1 MKDQGCRKENALQEK
16 QKKQFSLSLLVRI
29 FLGLIV
35 VISIGICARSIMQ
48 YNELNREAEQLEAA
62 LEGLREIR
70 AELIE
75 DLGSADELKRILAD
89 YQAYNELIDSGTAT
103 SDALAEYQEQLN
115 YIREL
120 LNSSKN
126 KDYIVKIAKDE
137 LNLYFA
143 DEEIIYNDI
152 N

>member
-1 MKDQGCRKENALQEK
+1 MQEK
-16 QKKQFSLSLLVRI
+16 TKSQFSLSLLVRI

-48 YNELNREAEQLEAA
+48 YNELTREAEQLEKA
-62 LEGLREIR
+62 LVELEDIR

-89 YQAYNELIDSGTAT
+89 YQAYNELINSGTAT
-103 SDALAEYQEQLN
+103 SDVLAEYQMQLD

>member
-1 MKDQGCRKENALQEK
+1 MQSNT
-16 QKKQFSLSLLVRI
+16 KKQFSLSLLMRI
-29 FLGLIV
+29 FLGLLV

-62 LEGLREIR
+62 LEDLYEIR

-75 DLGSADELKRILAD
+75 DLGSAEELKRILAD
-89 YQAYNELIDSGTAT
+89 YEAYNELIDAGTAT
-103 SDALAEYQEQLN
+103 SENLEEYQAQLD
-115 YIREL
+115 YIREI

-126 KDYIVKIAKDE
+126 KDYIVKIAKNE

>member
-1 MKDQGCRKENALQEK
+1 MQEK
-16 QKKQFSLSLLVRI
+16 TKKQFSLGLLMRV
-29 FLGLIV
+29 FLGLLV

-48 YNELNREAEQLEAA
+48 YNELSREAEQLEDA
-62 LEGLREIR
+62 LAELKEIR
-70 AELIE
+70 AELIQ
-75 DLGSADELKRILAD
+75 DLGSADELNRILDD
-89 YQAYNELIDSGTAT
+89 YQAYNELIDAGTAT
-103 SDALAEYQEQLN
+103 SDALAEYQTQLD

>member
-1 MKDQGCRKENALQEK
+1 MQEK
-16 QKKQFSLSLLVRI
+16 VKKQFSLNLLMRI
-29 FLGLIV
+29 FLGLLV
-35 VISIGICARSIMQ
+35 VISLGICARSIMQ
-48 YNELNREAEQLEAA
+48 YNALNREAEELEAA
-62 LEGLREIR
+62 LAELAEIR

-75 DLGSADELKRILAD
+75 DLGSAEELKRILAD
-89 YQAYNELIDSGTAT
+89 YQAYNELIDAGTAT
-103 SDALAEYQEQLN
+103 SDALEEYQVQLDR
-115 YIREL
+115 IREI
-120 LNSSKN
+120 LNASKN

>member
-1 MKDQGCRKENALQEK
+1 MQKGDIMQEK
-16 QKKQFSLSLLVRI
+16 ANAKKQFSLSLLMRI
-29 FLGLIV
+29 FLGLLV

-62 LEGLREIR
+62 LGELKDIR
-70 AELIE
+70 AELIQ

-89 YQAYNELIDSGTAT
+89 YQAYNELIDAGTAT
-103 SDALAEYQEQLN
+103 SDALLEYQTQLE

>member
-1 MKDQGCRKENALQEK
+1 MQEK
-16 QKKQFSLSLLVRI
+16 TKSQFSLSLLVRI

-48 YNELNREAEQLEAA
+48 YNELTREAEQLEEA
-62 LEGLREIR
+62 LIELEDIR

-89 YQAYNELIDSGTAT
+89 YQAYNELINSGTAT
-103 SDALAEYQEQLN
+103 SDVLAEYQMQLD

>member
-1 MKDQGCRKENALQEK
+1 M
-16 QKKQFSLSLLVRI
+16 
-29 FLGLIV
+29 FLGLLV

-62 LEGLREIR
+62 LDDLQEIR
-70 AELIE
+70 AELIK
-75 DLGSADELKRILAD
+75 DLGSADELNRILEN
-89 YQAYNELIDSGTAT
+89 YHAYNELIDAGTAT
-103 SDALAEYQEQLN
+103 SEALQEYQAQLD

-126 KDYIVKIAKDE
+126 KDYIVKIAKNE

>member
-1 MKDQGCRKENALQEK
+1 M
-16 QKKQFSLSLLVRI
+16 RI
-29 FLGLIV
+29 FLGLLII
-35 VISIGICARSIMQ
+35 ISIGICARSIMQ

-62 LEGLREIR
+62 LLELGEMR
-70 AELIE
+70 AKLIE
-75 DLGSADELKRILAD
+75 DIGSAEELKRVLAD
-89 YQAYNELIDSGTAT
+89 YRAYNELIDAGTAT
-103 SDALAEYQEQLN
+103 SEGLEEYQAQLAR
-115 YIREL
+115 IREI

-126 KDYIVKIAKDE
+126 RDYIVRIAKDK

>member
-1 MKDQGCRKENALQEK
+1 MQEK
-16 QKKQFSLSLLVRI
+16 AKKQFSLSLLMRI
-29 FLGLIV
+29 FLGLL
-35 VISIGICARSIMQ
+35 VIISVGICARSIMQ
-48 YNELNREAEQLEAA
+48 YNQLNREAEELEAA
-62 LEGLREIR
+62 LAELSEAR

-75 DLGSADELKRILAD
+75 DLGSADELKRVLAD
-89 YQAYNELIDSGTAT
+89 YKAYNELINAGTAT
-103 SDALAEYQEQLN
+103 SEALEEYQAQLDR
-115 YIREL
+115 IREI

-126 KDYIVKIAKDE
+126 KDYITKIAKDQ

>member
-1 MKDQGCRKENALQEK
+1 MQNTE
-16 QKKQFSLSLLVRI
+16 KKQYSLSLLVRV
-29 FLGLIV
+29 FLGLLV
-35 VISIGICARSIMQ
+35 VISIGIFARSIMQ
-48 YNELNREAEQLEAA
+48 YNELNREAEELEQA
-62 LEGLREIR
+62 LSELGETR
-70 AELIE
+70 ARLIE
-75 DLGSADELKRILAD
+75 DLGSADEINRILND
-89 YQAYNELIDSGTAT
+89 YQAYKELMDDDAAT
-103 SDALAEYQEQLN
+103 FEVLEEYKTQLN

-126 KDYIVKIAKDE
+126 KDYIVRIAKDE

>member
-1 MKDQGCRKENALQEK
+1 MMDKIAHRGPDQAGTYIDDEVALGFRRLSIIDLDHGSQPMFNETGDIAIVFNGEIYNHKE
-16 QKKQFSLSLLVRI
+16 
-29 FLGLIV
+29 
-35 VISIGICARSIMQ
+35 
-48 YNELNREAEQLEAA
+48 
-62 LEGLREIR
+62 LRE
-70 AELIE
+70 ELIQ

-89 YQAYNELIDSGTAT
+89 YQAYNELIDAGTAT
-103 SDALAEYQEQLN
+103 SEALEEYQMQLD

-126 KDYIVKIAKDE
+126 KDYIVKIARDE

-152 N
+152 K

>member
-1 MKDQGCRKENALQEK
+1 MQEK
-16 QKKQFSLSLLVRI
+16 SKKQFTLSLLMRI
-29 FLGLIV
+29 FLGLLV
-35 VISIGICARSIMQ
+35 VISIGVCARSIMQ
-48 YNELNREAEQLEAA
+48 YNELNREAEQLEEA
-62 LEGLREIR
+62 LVELKEIR
-70 AELIE
+70 AELIQ

-89 YQAYNELIDSGTAT
+89 YQAYNELIDAGTAT
-103 SDALAEYQEQLN
+103 SEALEEYQMQLN

-126 KDYIVKIAKDE
+126 KNYIVKIAKDE

>member
-1 MKDQGCRKENALQEK
+1 MQEK
-16 QKKQFSLSLLVRI
+16 AKKQFSLGILMRI
-29 FLGLIV
+29 FLGLLII
-35 VISIGICARSIMQ
+35 ISIGICARSIMQ

-62 LEGLREIR
+62 LLELGEMR
-70 AELIE
+70 AKLIE
-75 DLGSADELKRILAD
+75 DIGSAEELKRVLAD
-89 YQAYNELIDSGTAT
+89 YRAYNELIDAGTAT
-103 SDALAEYQEQLN
+103 SEGLEEYQAQLAR
-115 YIREL
+115 IREI

-126 KDYIVKIAKDE
+126 RDYIVRIAKDK

>member
-1 MKDQGCRKENALQEK
+1 MQEK
-16 QKKQFSLSLLVRI
+16 QKKQFSLSLLMRI
-29 FLGLIV
+29 FLGLLV

-48 YNELNREAEQLEAA
+48 YNELNREAEQLEEA
-62 LEGLREIR
+62 LADLKDIR
-70 AELIE
+70 AELIA

>member
-1 MKDQGCRKENALQEK
+1 MQEK
-16 QKKQFSLSLLVRI
+16 AKKQFSLGILMRI
-29 FLGLIV
+29 FLGLLII
-35 VISIGICARSIMQ
+35 ISIGICARSIMQ

-62 LEGLREIR
+62 LIELGEMR
-70 AELIE
+70 AKLIE
-75 DLGSADELKRILAD
+75 DIGSAEELKRVLAD
-89 YQAYNELIDSGTAT
+89 YRAYNELIDAGTAT
-103 SDALAEYQEQLN
+103 SEGLEEYQAQLAR
-115 YIREL
+115 IREI

-126 KDYIVKIAKDE
+126 RDYIVRIAKDE

>member
-1 MKDQGCRKENALQEK
+1 MQSNNT
-16 QKKQFSLSLLVRI
+16 KKQFSLSLLMRI
-29 FLGLIV
+29 FLGLLI
-35 VISIGICARSIMQ
+35 VISIGIFARSIMQ

-62 LEGLREIR
+62 LDDLHEIR

-75 DLGSADELKRILAD
+75 DLGSAEELKRILAD
-89 YQAYNELIDSGTAT
+89 YEAYNELIDAGTAT
-103 SDALAEYQEQLN
+103 SENLEEYQAQLD
-115 YIREL
+115 YIREI

-126 KDYIVKIAKDE
+126 KDYIVKIAKNE
-137 LNLYFA
+137 LDLYFA

>member
-1 MKDQGCRKENALQEK
+1 M
-16 QKKQFSLSLLVRI
+16 RI
-29 FLGLIV
+29 FLGLLV

-48 YNELNREAEQLEAA
+48 YNELNKEAEQLETA
-62 LEGLREIR
+62 LEELHEIR

-75 DLGSADELKRILAD
+75 NLGSADELKRILAD
-89 YQAYNELIDSGTAT
+89 YQIYKDLIDADTAT
-103 SDALAEYQEQLN
+103 LEDLREYQAQLD

-120 LNSSKN
+120 LNTSKN
-126 KDYIVKIAKDE
+126 KDYIVKIAKDK

>member
-1 MKDQGCRKENALQEK
+1 M
-16 QKKQFSLSLLVRI
+16 QKASKTQFSLSLLVRI
-29 FLGLIV
+29 FLGLLV

-48 YNELNREAEQLEAA
+48 YNELNREAEELERA
-62 LEGLREIR
+62 LEELSQTR

-75 DLGSADELKRILAD
+75 CLGSADEVKRILSD
-89 YQAYNELIDSGTAT
+89 YQAYKELVEADNATAET
-103 SDALAEYQEQLN
+103 LEEYQAQLD
-115 YIREL
+115 YIRSL

-126 KDYIVKIAKDE
+126 RNYITKIAKDE

-152 N
+152 D

>member
-1 MKDQGCRKENALQEK
+1 MQSNA
-16 QKKQFSLSLLVRI
+16 KKQFSLSLLIRI
-29 FLGLIV
+29 FLGLLI

-48 YNELNREAEQLEAA
+48 YNALNREAEQLEAA
-62 LEGLREIR
+62 LAQLHEIR

-75 DLGSADELKRILAD
+75 NLGSADELNHILAD
-89 YQAYNELIDSGTAT
+89 YQAYNELINAGTAT
-103 SDALAEYQEQLN
+103 SDTLEEYQAQLDH
-115 YIREL
+115 IREL

>member
-1 MKDQGCRKENALQEK
+1 MQEK
-16 QKKQFSLSLLVRI
+16 TKKQFSLSLLMRI
-29 FLGLIV
+29 FLGLLV
-35 VISIGICARSIMQ
+35 VISIGVCARSIMQ
-48 YNELNREAEQLEAA
+48 YNELNREAEQLEEA
-62 LEGLREIR
+62 LIELKEIR
-70 AELIE
+70 AELIQ

-103 SDALAEYQEQLN
+103 SEALEEYQMQLD

-126 KDYIVKIAKDE
+126 KNYIVKIAKDE

>member
-1 MKDQGCRKENALQEK
+1 MQNKA
-16 QKKQFSLSLLVRI
+16 KKQFSLSLLMRI
-29 FLGLIV
+29 FLGLLV
-35 VISIGICARSIMQ
+35 VISVGICARSIMQ

-62 LEGLREIR
+62 LDELNETR
-70 AELIE
+70 AKLIE
-75 DLGSADELKRILAD
+75 DLGSADNLKRILSD
-89 YQAYNELIDSGTAT
+89 YQAYNELIDAGTAT
-103 SDALAEYQEQLN
+103 SETLEEYQTQLN
-115 YIREL
+115 RIREL

>member
-1 MKDQGCRKENALQEK
+1 M
-16 QKKQFSLSLLVRI
+16 RI

-48 YNELNREAEQLEAA
+48 YNELNREAEQLEEA
-62 LEGLREIR
+62 LGELREIR
-70 AELIE
+70 ASLIE

-89 YQAYNELIDSGTAT
+89 YQAYNELIDAGTAT
-103 SDALAEYQEQLN
+103 SEALEEYQAQLN
-115 YIREL
+115 HIREL
-120 LNSSKN
+120 LNTSKN
-126 KDYIVKIAKDE
+126 KNYIVKIAKDE
-137 LNLYFA
+137 LGLYFA

>member
-1 MKDQGCRKENALQEK
+1 M
-16 QKKQFSLSLLVRI
+16 RI
-29 FLGLIV
+29 FLGLLVI
-35 VISIGICARSIMQ
+35 ISIGICARSIMQ

-62 LEGLREIR
+62 LEDLREIR
-70 AELIE
+70 AVLIE
-75 DLGSADELKRILAD
+75 DLGSADELKRILTD
-89 YQAYNELIDSGTAT
+89 YQAYNELIDAGTAT
-103 SDALAEYQEQLN
+103 SENLEEYQAQLD
-115 YIREL
+115 YIREI

-126 KDYIVKIAKDE
+126 RDYIVRIARDE

>member
-1 MKDQGCRKENALQEK
+1 MQEK
-16 QKKQFSLSLLVRI
+16 AKKQFSLSLLMRI
-29 FLGLIV
+29 FLGLLV

-48 YNELNREAEQLEAA
+48 YNQLNHEAEELERA
-62 LEGLREIR
+62 LNELGETREK
-70 AELIE
+70 LIE
-75 DLGSADELKRILAD
+75 DLGSADRLKHVLAD
-89 YQAYNELIDSGTAT
+89 YQAYKELVE
-103 SDALAEYQEQLN
+103 SDTVLAEDLAEYQTQLDR
-115 YIREL
+115 IREI

>member
-1 MKDQGCRKENALQEK
+1 MQEK
-16 QKKQFSLSLLVRI
+16 TKSQFSLSLLVRI

-48 YNELNREAEQLEAA
+48 YNELTREAEQLEKA
-62 LEGLREIR
+62 LIELEDIR

-89 YQAYNELIDSGTAT
+89 YQAYNELINSGTVT
-103 SDALAEYQEQLN
+103 SDVLAEYQMQLD

>member
-1 MKDQGCRKENALQEK
+1 MQEK
-16 QKKQFSLSLLVRI
+16 TNSKKQFSLSLLMRI
-29 FLGLIV
+29 FLGLLV

-48 YNELNREAEQLEAA
+48 YNELNREAERLEEA
-62 LEGLREIR
+62 LLELKELR
-70 AELIE
+70 AELIL
-75 DLGSADELKRILAD
+75 DIGSADELNRILAD
-89 YQAYNELIDSGTAT
+89 YQAYNELINAGTAT
-103 SDALAEYQEQLN
+103 SDALAEYRAQMD

-120 LNSSKN
+120 LNTSKN

>member
-1 MKDQGCRKENALQEK
+1 MQEK
-16 QKKQFSLSLLVRI
+16 AKKQFSLGILMRI
-29 FLGLIV
+29 FLGLLII
-35 VISIGICARSIMQ
+35 ISIGICARSIMQ

-62 LEGLREIR
+62 LLELGEMR
-70 AELIE
+70 AKLIE
-75 DLGSADELKRILAD
+75 DIGSAEELKRVLAD
-89 YQAYNELIDSGTAT
+89 YRAYNELIDAGTAT
-103 SDALAEYQEQLN
+103 SEDLEEYQAQLAR
-115 YIREL
+115 IREI

-126 KDYIVKIAKDE
+126 KDYIVKIAKDK

>member
-1 MKDQGCRKENALQEK
+1 MQNKEA
-16 QKKQFSLSLLVRI
+16 KKQFSLSLLMRI
-29 FLGLIV
+29 FLGLLI

-48 YNELNREAEQLEAA
+48 YNELNREADA
-62 LEGLREIR
+62 LEEALVELREIR

-89 YQAYNELIDSGTAT
+89 YQAYNELIDAGTAT
-103 SDALAEYQEQLN
+103 SDALIEYQAQLDH
-115 YIREL
+115 IREL

-126 KDYIVKIAKDE
+126 RNYIVKIAKDE
-137 LNLYFA
+137 LGLYFA